1 MARSI
6 GPFKRAGALAR
17 WGMLGV
23 MASALS
29 GCFFATIDS
38 QGYVPDEG
46 ALDRV
51 KPGQQTR
58 EDVAQILGTPS
69 SVVPFSDDT
78 WIYISRK
85 VSTVAFLDPTVIE
98 QNVVV
103 VHFDQGGLVQDVKR
117 YTLEDGKPIDPVTR
131 KTPSPGKELTFLD
144 QLIGNIG
151 RFNPNEKSQR

>member
-1 MARSI
+1 LIQSFGRF
-6 GPFKRAGALAR
+6 PRAGALAR
-17 WGMLGV
+17 MGLLTV
-23 MASALS
+23 MAAALS

-46 ALDRV
+46 TLERV
-51 KPGQQTR
+51 KPGAQTR
-58 EDVAQILGTPS
+58 EDIAQMLGTPS
-69 SVVPFSDDT
+69 SVLPFSDDT

-85 VSTVAFLDPTVIE
+85 VSTVAFLDPRVLE

-103 VHFDQGGLVQDVKR
+103 VQFDQGGIVQDVRR

-151 RFNPNEKSQR
+151 RFNPTDKKQ